1 MFFNPDISKQDQK
14 VASLRKPVKTFNPV
28 IFFNNIPV
36 ACCSRHKDLAME
48 LDEKLN
54 FGHYINENIAKARKG
69 ISVIK
74 KLYNFLPLRVQLFI
88 IRLWLFYLWPIKQWF
103 ILQ

>member
-54 FGHYINENIAKARKG
+54 FGHYINENIAKA
-69 ISVIK
+69 
-74 KLYNFLPLRVQLFI
+74 
-88 IRLWLFYLWPIKQWF
+88 
-103 ILQ
+103 